1 MAVAGAVGLLHLTA
15 VRDAAAA
22 ALAQVVDTDPMVF
35 GDAVESLTPPA
46 LLLDWADPWVEPA
59 ARIGSIGGCQWT
71 ARLQVICIA
80 GRLEPGAGVDVL
92 EQLVSLVVARL
103 EADPYTWTLDSVSAP
118 LQRDLAGISYLAA
131 NVVYAVPTSLRESP

>member
-1 MAVAGAVGLLHLTA
+1 MLLPLVG

-22 ALAQVVDTDPMVF
+22 ALAPVDDADPMVF
-35 GDAVESLTPPA
+35 VDAVDSLTPPA
-46 LLLDWADPWVEPA
+46 LLLDWADPWLEPA
-59 ARIGSIGGCQWT
+59 HTIGSIGACQWT

-92 EQLVSLVVARL
+92 EQLVTLVVARL
-103 EADPYTWTLDSVSAP
+103 HADPYTWTLYSVSAP

-131 NVVYAVPTSLRESP
+131 NVVYAVPTTLREDS

>member
-1 MAVAGAVGLLHLTA
+1 MATTTLLPLVG

-22 ALAQVVDTDPMVF
+22 ALEPVADADPMVF
-35 GDAVESLTPPA
+35 VDAVDSLTPPA
-46 LLLDWADPWVEPA
+46 LLLDWADPWLEPA
-59 ARIGSIGGCQWT
+59 HTIGSIGACQWT

-92 EQLVSLVVARL
+92 EQLVTLVVARL

-131 NVVYAVPTSLRESP
+131 NVVYAVPTTLREDS